1 MRKNLT
7 VLLLAAALLL
17 SGCSAKKT
25 DPSTPTETPAPTQEV
40 ISAATPEN
48 TLPPTPEASSQPEQ
62 TPIPTP
68 VPVETPIPTPEPTP
82 EVTLFPETG
91 TDLDAC
97 KADMV
102 DQLGLTDVVDMSV
115 ERMSALYG
123 IDGTTVV
130 RSASFVAAS
139 GAAFPMEIVM
149 LEAADETAAA
159 EIQSKLEVR
168 LAAIEEQAS
177 SYDPDSTALAQACS
191 VRRDGCFV
199 AMFFSSEHE
208 TMDTIYAGYLE

>member
-1 MRKNLT
+1 
-7 VLLLAAALLL
+7 
-17 SGCSAKKT
+17 
-25 DPSTPTETPAPTQEV
+25 
-40 ISAATPEN
+40 
-48 TLPPTPEASSQPEQ
+48 
-62 TPIPTP
+62 
-68 VPVETPIPTPEPTP
+68 
-82 EVTLFPETG
+82 
-91 TDLDAC
+91 
-97 KADMV
+97 
-102 DQLGLTDVVDMSV
+102 
-115 ERMSALYG
+115 
-123 IDGTTVV
+123 
-130 RSASFVAAS
+130 
-139 GAAFPMEIVM
+139 M